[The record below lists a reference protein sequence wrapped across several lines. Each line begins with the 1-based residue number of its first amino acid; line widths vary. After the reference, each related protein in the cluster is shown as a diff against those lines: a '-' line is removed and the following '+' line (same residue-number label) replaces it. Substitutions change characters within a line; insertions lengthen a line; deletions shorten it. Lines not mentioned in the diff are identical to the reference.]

1 MEQRTMH
8 GPCEEC
14 RQQIADAERE
24 MGAFV
29 AAVAQ
34 HSGPV
39 AAIRAAEHWLELA
52 ESMNPTLVDGRSIC
66 RPSGEPSGDFP
77 DRSNP
82 KLLTLELSTRINPTM
97 KRRLPK
103 VVWPI
108 LISTE

>member
-29 AAVAQ
+29 AAVAR

-39 AAIRAAEHWLELA
+39 AAVRAAEHWLELA
-52 ESMNPTLVDGRSIC
+52 ESMNPTLVDGR
-66 RPSGEPSGDFP
+66 P
-77 DRSNP
+77 DWR
-82 KLLTLELSTRINPTM
+82 KLTIMAAS
-97 KRRLPK
+97 RLATDYGLNAQAAQDEEGRCQVK
-103 VVWPI
+103 
-108 LISTE
+108 